1 VQLALQTAQL
11 VHASTND
18 QLAEWQAY
26 PIALEAFIA
35 ALSALPTAASD
46 AVVALL
52 LALQAIAEACCCEDA
67 EHSAIATAAITT
79 MQGVH
84 TPLTRQLLLQC
95 TDVIAAAS
103 TISDHAYST
112 SGIAAH

>member
-26 PIALEAFIA
+26 PIAVEAFIA
-35 ALSALPTAASD
+35 ALSALPTTAND

-52 LALQAIAEACCCEDA
+52 LALQAIAEACYCEDA
-67 EHSAIATAAITT
+67 EHSAIATAAIAT
-79 MQGVH
+79 MQGMHTVLKQQLIATVQGLSNVH
-84 TPLTRQLLLQC
+84 GK
-95 TDVIAAAS
+95 
-103 TISDHAYST
+103 H
-112 SGIAAH
+112 

>member
-26 PIALEAFIA
+26 PIAVEAFIA
-35 ALSALPTAASD
+35 ALSALPPAASD

-52 LALQAIAEACCCEDA
+52 LALQAVAEACSCDDA
-67 EHSAIATAAITT
+67 EHYAIATAAIST

-84 TPLTRQLLLQC
+84 TLLTQQLLLQ
-95 TDVIAAAS
+95 
-103 TISDHAYST
+103 
-112 SGIAAH
+112 